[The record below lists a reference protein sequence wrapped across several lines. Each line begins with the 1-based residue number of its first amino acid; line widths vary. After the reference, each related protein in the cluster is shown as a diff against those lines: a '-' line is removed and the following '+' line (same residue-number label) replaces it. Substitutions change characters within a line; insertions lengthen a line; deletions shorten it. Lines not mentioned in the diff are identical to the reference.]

1 MMYLRATRG
10 LPLILKIDDSGNI
23 QWYINA
29 SFAVNSNM
37 RSHTGILMAKG
48 KCLIYLA
55 SMKQKLNNK
64 SSTKAE
70 VIGVNDDINQVLW
83 KKYFLN
89 AQGYFNLFCTKF
101 YRPVYLV

>member
-1 MMYLRATRG
+1 
-10 LPLILKIDDSGNI
+10 
-23 QWYINA
+23 
-29 SFAVNSNM
+29 
-37 RSHTGILMAKG
+37 
-48 KCLIYLA
+48 
-55 SMKQKLNNK
+55 MKQKLNNK